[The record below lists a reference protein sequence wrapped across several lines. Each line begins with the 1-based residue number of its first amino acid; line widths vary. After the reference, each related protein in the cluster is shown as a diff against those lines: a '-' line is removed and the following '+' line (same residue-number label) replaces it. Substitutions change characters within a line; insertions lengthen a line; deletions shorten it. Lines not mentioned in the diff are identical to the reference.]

1 MDKIIFSFE
10 NGKLGID
17 FPNELRGVFLSGES
31 KKDLFRVKT
40 EYFET
45 YSGLSDDDRSRIRQA
60 IKNRNN
66 KGLKPMIVIN

>member
-17 FPNELRGVFLSGES
+17 FPNELRGVFINGES
-31 KKDLFRVKT
+31 EKDLFRIKT
-40 EYFET
+40 EHFET